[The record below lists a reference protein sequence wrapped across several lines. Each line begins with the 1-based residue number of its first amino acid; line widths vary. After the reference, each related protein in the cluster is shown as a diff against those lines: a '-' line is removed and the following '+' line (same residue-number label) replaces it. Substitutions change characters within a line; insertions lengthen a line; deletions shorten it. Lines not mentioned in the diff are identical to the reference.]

1 MNNTQALTALIA
13 HVDASGKPVL
23 IGWDEVVQWPQ
34 GLLKQFL
41 GLGLIAQDVS
51 AKSLTCL
58 GCEHHCAM
66 DVLLTE
72 DAKRAFIMC
81 DHPDMQS
88 HMGRISIPLERLQQW
103 QAGAQQFAG
112 VMAAMLKLDAKPAYN
127 KESTS
132 YKLGMLKGVEGR
144 RWVSLFTRPLRVEI
158 AGHLAPIGDVLFFDV
173 DSLVIDVAR
182 VNSMLSTNAAQV
194 GKIYTPNTNKQDA
207 RKMATQ
213 AMYQNWRDEYAALQI
228 KTPKKTDTWY
238 SAQIAKLPMAQ
249 GKSADTIRKNM
260 KN

>member
-1 MNNTQALTALIA
+1 MNNTQALMALIA
-13 HVDASGKPVL
+13 HVDASDRPVL
-23 IGWDEVVQWPQ
+23 IGWDEVLQWPE
-34 GLLKQFL
+34 GLLKQFIKL
-41 GLGLIAQDVS
+41 GLVAKDVS

-58 GCEHHCAM
+58 GCEQHCTM

-72 DAKRAFIMC
+72 DAQRAFIAC

-103 QAGAQQFAG
+103 QAGAQQFAA
-112 VMAAMLKLDAKPAYN
+112 VMAAMLELDTKPAYN

-144 RWVSLFTRPLRVEI
+144 RWVNLFTRPLRVEI
-158 AGHLAPIGDVLFFDV
+158 AGHLALIGDVLFFDEGN
-173 DSLVIDVAR
+173 LVIDTAR
-182 VNSMLSTNAAQV
+182 VNSMLSSNPAHV
-194 GKIYTPNTNKQDA
+194 GKMYTPNTSKQDA

-213 AMYQNWRDEYAALQI
+213 AMYQNWRDQYRSLMQKHPE
-228 KTPKKTDTWY
+228 KTDTWY

-249 GKSADTIRKNM
+249 GKSADTVRKNM